1 MTKENGDILTAKIG
15 MQRQNEEL
23 AKENTVKKTQF
34 AEIFKEKK
42 IAEQNLVLAKKELKE
57 KEAVINMHTDVLL
70 QNRRQ
75 MSRRSPK
82 KTTKS

>member
-1 MTKENGDILTAKIG
+1 

-23 AKENTVKKTQF
+23 AKENTMKKTKF

-42 IAEQNLVLAKKELKE
+42 ITEQNLALAKKELKE

-70 QNRRQ
+70 QNKRQ

-82 KTTKS
+82 KTTTS